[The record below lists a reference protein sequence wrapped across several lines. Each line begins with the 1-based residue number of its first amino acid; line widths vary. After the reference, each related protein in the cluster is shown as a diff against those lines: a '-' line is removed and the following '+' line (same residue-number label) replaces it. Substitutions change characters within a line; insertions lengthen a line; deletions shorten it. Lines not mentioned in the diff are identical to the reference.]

1 MSEFFLS
8 DSLLLLVFVGVSGLG
23 RKHAEDEEEGESKLK
38 MLQEVVNR
46 FFTVKVSSD
55 ETSRS
60 IISSRRSQAES
71 LFIC

>member
-38 MLQEVVNR
+38 MLQQVVNR
-46 FFTVKVSSD
+46 FFTVKVSSY
-55 ETSRS
+55 ETS